1 MDAYSP
7 PTKRAN
13 EKDLAKEIELVSKS
27 PILDGLLH
35 SVSGLLG
42 VLNEDRQLVALNDS
56 FMEMLGIHDPGEAFG
71 LRPGEAV
78 QCIHSHNGPDGCGT
92 TELCSTCGAAIAI
105 AISINDDKPNE
116 SICALRVNR
125 GDTTADI
132 VLLVKCRP
140 IKIDKKR
147 FLLLFLQDIT
157 RQHQRAALE
166 RTFFHDIRNLLTALV
181 GASEILAIEDR
192 QSDLVKII
200 RQASLRL
207 NDEVAIQSCLL
218 QSQSGSYQ
226 PMYCEITTGEI
237 LEELKSVFAYHPAA
251 RKKNLDISKTEA
263 TTSIKTDTSLLLRV
277 LCNMI
282 TNALE
287 ATDEDGNVRIWLE
300 HKESSLSF
308 CVWNHQTIPQDIAL
322 RVFQR
327 NYSTKEGDGRGVGT
341 YSMKLFG
348 ETFLGGKVNFTT
360 SEEEGTVF
368 RFSVP
373 L

>member
-1 MDAYSP
+1 
-7 PTKRAN
+7 
-13 EKDLAKEIELVSKS
+13 
-27 PILDGLLH
+27 
-35 SVSGLLG
+35 
-42 VLNEDRQLVALNDS
+42 
-56 FMEMLGIHDPGEAFG
+56 
-71 LRPGEAV
+71 
-78 QCIHSHNGPDGCGT
+78 
-92 TELCSTCGAAIAI
+92 
-105 AISINDDKPNE
+105 
-116 SICALRVNR
+116 
-125 GDTTADI
+125 
-132 VLLVKCRP
+132 LVKCRP

-166 RTFFHDIRNLLTALV
+166 RTFFHDIRNLLTGLV
-181 GASEILAIEDR
+181 GTSEILAMEDR

-226 PMYCEITTGEI
+226 PVYREITTGEI
-237 LEELKSVFAYHPAA
+237 FEELQSVFAYHPAA
-251 RKKNLDISKTEA
+251 SKRNLDISKTEA
-263 TTSIKTDTSLLLRV
+263 TISIKTDTSLLLRV

-308 CVWNHQTIPQDIAL
+308 CVWNHQAIPQDIAL

-348 ETFLGGKVNFTT
+348 ETFLGGQVNFTT